1 MKNKTEKY
9 GDIGEKN
16 RTIKRKAIKGRK
28 GRRKKKKKKKIPANN
43 LFNKSFLS
51 NTL

>member
-16 RTIKRKAIKGRK
+16 RTIKRKARKERK
-28 GRRKKKKKKKIPANN
+28 GKRKKKKKTKTGK
-43 LFNKSFLS
+43 
-51 NTL
+51 